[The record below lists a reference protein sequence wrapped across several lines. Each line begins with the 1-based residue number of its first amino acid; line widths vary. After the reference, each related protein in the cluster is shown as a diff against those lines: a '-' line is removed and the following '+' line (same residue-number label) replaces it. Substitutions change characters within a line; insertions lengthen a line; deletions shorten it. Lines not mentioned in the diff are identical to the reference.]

1 VIFNDSQVITA
12 FSRRPAN
19 MSLNYGLTQGAID
32 NRKYFLGCFGI
43 DYRDLVCAKQTHSTN
58 VRLAGKED
66 KGSGALSYSGAI
78 PDTDAFITG
87 EPNLPLAVFT
97 ADCLSVFLY
106 DPANRAVGLVHA
118 GWKGSRD
125 EIVVKT
131 VALMREKFNTKPLDL
146 LAGFGPSIRQCC
158 YEVGSEFRDYFTL
171 GLQKKGGRYFL
182 DLAGVNRKQLL
193 DSGLR
198 EENISDHG
206 RCTSCFNDEFF
217 SFRKEAPDCGRMIS
231 VAMLK

>member
-1 VIFNDSQVITA
+1 VIFDEPGVVSA
-12 FSRRPAN
+12 FSLRPAN

-32 NRKYFLGCFGI
+32 NRRDFLGCFGI
-43 DYRDLVCAKQTHSTN
+43 DYRDIVSAKQTHSAN
-58 VRLAGKED
+58 VRLVDKKD
-66 KGSGALSYSGAI
+66 KGSGALSYAGAI
-78 PDTDAFITG
+78 ADTDAFVTC

-97 ADCLSVFLY
+97 ADCLSIFLY
-106 DPANRAVGLVHA
+106 DPENRAIGLVHA

-158 YEVGSEFRDYFTL
+158 YEVGSEFRDYFIL
-171 GLQKKGGRYFL
+171 GLQKKGSRYFL
-182 DLAGVNRKQLL
+182 DLTGINRKQLL

-198 EENISDHG
+198 EENISDRG
-206 RCTSCFNDEFF
+206 RCTSCFNAEFF
-217 SFRKEAPDCGRMIS
+217 SFRKEPLGCGRMIS
-231 VAMLK
+231 MIMLK